1 MVRVGK
7 TQGQRPKKYKCVNFE
22 GKAGVW
28 KPGCDVERGKCWCAR
43 VRIEAC
49 SLAAAEAGFKLGT
62 RTQELRERSLVKQ
75 GGC

>member
-1 MVRVGK
+1 MGKPKVRDQRSTNVLILRARQGCGSQAVMWNVG
-7 TQGQRPKKYKCVNFE
+7 T
-22 GKAGVW
+22 
-28 KPGCDVERGKCWCAR
+28 R

-62 RTQELRERSLVKQ
+62 RTQELGERSLVKQ